1 MRNQCA
7 VGVEVHQQ
15 QLTIAATRTA
25 DRSSTLNRRLI
36 LCTMIAHPPQSHMQ
50 HAASRHTFKFFF
62 PFSARM
68 RTTSCPHPSILHAKD
83 GTRGAHAP
91 SRKRAEGWSLLFG
104 RQAAGNGKQKPMTQR
119 APNMRAGACK
129 EKKKNTD
136 QQHSPPECFLVSVL
150 LEENPHPTTPYT
162 RSGNTQ
168 ILTSTAWP
176 KARHGCNRDG
186 QKSIHHLLATSLYM
200 HPRVERLP
208 PSGSTAPPSARA
220 LAAVPSAHPIR
231 AVCVCACVCVRVC
244 VCVCVRTSGVGC
256 GQDIT
261 HGVGAAPPKQ
271 GPRATER
278 WRPARA
284 HWPSAFVTLTAEG

>member
-129 EKKKNTD
+129 EKKKHRPTAFPTGML
-136 QQHSPPECFLVSVL
+136 SRVSAAGRKPT
-150 LEENPHPTTPYT
+150 PHH
-162 RSGNTQ
+162 
-168 ILTSTAWP
+168 A
-176 KARHGCNRDG
+176 
-186 QKSIHHLLATSLYM
+186 LY
-200 HPRVERLP
+200 
-208 PSGSTAPPSARA
+208 
-220 LAAVPSAHPIR
+220 PIR
-231 AVCVCACVCVRVC
+231 QY
-244 VCVCVRTSGVGC
+244 TNTHIDGVAKS
-256 GQDIT
+256 
-261 HGVGAAPPKQ
+261 AARMQ
-271 GPRATER
+271 
-278 WRPARA
+278 
-284 HWPSAFVTLTAEG
+284 

>member
-129 EKKKNTD
+129 EKKKTQTNSIPHRNAFSCQCCWKKAHTPPRPIPDPAIHKYSHRRRGQKRGTD
-136 QQHSPPECFLVSVL
+136 AIETDRKAYTISSPP
-150 LEENPHPTTPYT
+150 PYT
-162 RSGNTQ
+162 
-168 ILTSTAWP
+168 
-176 KARHGCNRDG
+176 C
-186 QKSIHHLLATSLYM
+186 
-200 HPRVERLP
+200 
-208 PSGSTAPPSARA
+208 
-220 LAAVPSAHPIR
+220 IR
-231 AVCVCACVCVRVC
+231 A
-244 VCVCVRTSGVGC
+244 
-256 GQDIT
+256 
-261 HGVGAAPPKQ
+261 
-271 GPRATER
+271 
-278 WRPARA
+278 
-284 HWPSAFVTLTAEG
+284 